1 MSDPILDPSIF
12 DTIWRD
18 AYRAQR
24 LKFWTIQAG
33 IVVLAASFLVIV
45 LGAAVGVAKWLA
57 GI

>member
-24 LKFWTIQAG
+24 LKSWTIQAG

-57 GI
+57 GV

>member
-24 LKFWTIQAG
+24 LKFWTVQVG
-33 IVVLAASFLVIV
+33 FVVLAASFLVIM

-57 GI
+57 GV